1 MVSVPP
7 AGRLPG
13 TRLSRWADRHSP
25 FFLLAP
31 LVLVV
36 AAVVVYPLGY
46 SLWVSLVDYDSAV
59 QEWVGLRHYRAVVEY
74 SAFPAALLR
83 TAGLCCAAVAI
94 EFTLGLLLALS
105 VASGGSWRRKLIPL
119 LLLPAVAGGVTAGLF
134 WRVFLDA
141 GAGPANF
148 LLGEALGRPVTIDWL
163 SNTWLT
169 YAGIVLADAW
179 QWTPI
184 VFLIL
189 YAGLRTIPSELYEAA
204 DLDGATP
211 SRSFVFVTLPL
222 LAPFAVLALLLRF
235 VDGMKLFDVPVIF
248 GGKSEGTETAALYL
262 YGQGFTSFHLGFASA
277 GSWLFVLAIA
287 IIACPLL
294 VLVFRPRWRWA

>member
-36 AAVVVYPLGY
+36 AAVVVYPLAY

-83 TAGLCCAAVAI
+83 TASLCCAAVAI

-134 WRVFLDA
+134 WRLFLDA
-141 GAGPANF
+141 GAGPAR
-148 LLGEALGRPVTIDWL
+148 LPARRGTRA
-163 SNTWLT
+163 
-169 YAGIVLADAW
+169 AGD
-179 QWTPI
+179 
-184 VFLIL
+184 
-189 YAGLRTIPSELYEAA
+189 
-204 DLDGATP
+204 
-211 SRSFVFVTLPL
+211 
-222 LAPFAVLALLLRF
+222 
-235 VDGMKLFDVPVIF
+235 
-248 GGKSEGTETAALYL
+248 
-262 YGQGFTSFHLGFASA
+262 H
-277 GSWLFVLAIA
+277 
-287 IIACPLL
+287 
-294 VLVFRPRWRWA
+294 